1 MGNESSRAILPIPD
15 RPYAG
20 VTTYDAKNPD
30 TSFPPIEPLRA
41 PDGAPNVLVILI
53 DDAGFGSNSAFGG
66 PCADA
71 DVRAARR
78 RRPEVHA
85 LPHHGAVLADAC
97 RAAER
102 PESPHG
108 GDGRHH
114 GDRHLGTRI
123 QLRASEHVRPAGR
136 DAQAQR
142 LLHGAVRQVPRGA
155 GLADQPDGSVHR
167 VAERGRRVRAL
178 LRLHRRG
185 DEPVRAGAVR
195 RHDTD
200 RARPDAGRGLP
211 PDRGPHRQDHR
222 LGPPAEVTD
231 AGPAVLRVLRAR
243 SDPRAASRG
252 AGVVRKIQGPVR
264 PGLGQGARRDVRPPA
279 GARGHS
285 ARRGAHPAAGRDPRV
300 GRHARLAEAR
310 AGAPDG
316 GVRRL
321 HGAYR
326 SPHRP
331 ADRRHRRP
339 GDPRRHAGDPDQR
352 RQRCVAE
359 GTINGSFNE
368 LLMFNGAA
376 ALETRGVHG
385 GAHRQVRDG
394 RGVQPL
400 RRRLGPRHGHALPV
414 DQAGRQPLG
423 RDAQRHDRPMAE
435 RLQGQGRGPQ
445 PVPPRDRC
453 GPDRARGCRA
463 AGADVRQRRP
473 AGAVRGREHGYSFDE
488 AAAADRHRP
497 STSRCS

>member
-1 MGNESSRAILPIPD
+1 M
-15 RPYAG
+15 
-20 VTTYDAKNPD
+20 
-30 TSFPPIEPLRA
+30 
-41 PDGAPNVLVILI
+41 
-53 DDAGFGSNSAFGG
+53 
-66 PCADA
+66 CDA

-78 RRPEVHA
+78 RGPEVHA
-85 LPHHGAVLADAC
+85 LPHHGAVLTDAR
-97 RAAER
+97 RAPER
-102 PESPHG
+102 SESPHG

-114 GDRHLGTRI
+114 GDRHLGTRV
-123 QLRASEHVRPAGR
+123 QLGASEHVRPVGR

-142 LLHGAVRQVPRGA
+142 LLHGAVRQVSRGA

-167 VAERGRRVRAL
+167 VAERRRRFRAL
-178 LRLHRRG
+178 LRVHRRG

-231 AGPAVLRVLRAR
+231 AGPALLRVLRAR

-252 AGVVRKIQGPVR
+252 AGVVRKVQGPVR
-264 PGLGQGARRDVRPPA
+264 PRLGQGARRDVRAPA

-321 HGAYR
+321 HGAHR

-352 RQRCVAE
+352 RQRCV
-359 GTINGSFNE
+359 GRGHDQR
-368 LLMFNGAA
+368 LLQRAADVQRCGGARD
-376 ALETRGVHG
+376 RGVHG

-435 RLQGQGRGPQ
+435 RLHGQG
-445 PVPPRDRC
+445 
-453 GPDRARGCRA
+453 
-463 AGADVRQRRP
+463 
-473 AGAVRGREHGYSFDE
+473 
-488 AAAADRHRP
+488 
-497 STSRCS
+497 